1 MEDIKVLMSTLA
13 VTVLTGVI
21 GILGAYARLT
31 LKKIELRVDA
41 ETAKIEDEKTRN
53 MVELAFNSVKD
64 VVTNAVITAETT
76 TVAQIK
82 QANEDGKLTKED
94 GERVLNQVKETVSAQ
109 VSTDTKN
116 ALTTVIGS
124 FDDYV
129 EQLIHAQLAQITGK
143 LA

>member
-1 MEDIKVLMSTLA
+1 MEDIKVLMNTLA

-53 MVELAFNSVKD
+53 MVELAFNSVRD

>member
-94 GERVLNQVKETVSAQ
+94 GQKVLSQVKETVSAQ
-109 VSTDTKN
+109 ISTDTKD

>member
-31 LKKIELRVDA
+31 LKKIELRLDA

-109 VSTDTKN
+109 VSSDTKN

>member
-1 MEDIKVLMSTLA
+1 MDDIKVLMNTLA

-53 MVELAFNSVKD
+53 MVELAFNSVRD

>member
-109 VSTDTKN
+109 VSSDTKN